1 MKYQHSNVLKM
12 SQHNIKESSSTNQ
25 CTLFR
30 VSTIP
35 LITSSMKVCSNLLCS
50 NCRLISTGLSSNMR
64 ESSFSRDMLLAANG
78 PARQYLHTV
87 NIILARASLK
97 RCTWNTCIIN
107 GNCYLPSMLQLSP
120 SLLTWTTSSLTAS
133 KNSV

>member
-35 LITSSMKVCSNLLCS
+35 LITSSMKVCSSLLCS

-87 NIILARASLK
+87 NNTGQGIILSFEEVHLEHLYYK
-97 RCTWNTCIIN
+97 WKLLPTIN
-107 GNCYLPSMLQLSP
+107 AAVVSQL
-120 SLLTWTTSSLTAS
+120 ADMD
-133 KNSV
+133 N